1 MRPGHW
7 WLAVRPSFL
16 AARTGALMA
25 EIADNVQLRR
35 WLDAGIEAGRLAG
48 QVLLKWRSRFQIRE
62 KGQYDLVTDADIES
76 QRVIHE
82 HLVSRF
88 PNHQILGEE
97 GGPEEKD
104 PGLNGPPTWIVD
116 PVDGTSNYAH
126 DFPFYC
132 TSIGLQVAG
141 ELVVGIIYDP
151 LRDELFSAA
160 KGQGAFLNGKR
171 ISVTAQNRL
180 DKAMVTTGFP
190 YQCQGREALFD
201 WWRYFSINAQALR
214 RTGSTAL
221 HMAYVACGR
230 ADVFYAFDSH
240 AWDVAGGAVIL
251 REAGGKIAN
260 LVNPTSSFNP
270 FQPDC
275 LATNAALHPI
285 LAERF
290 ANGPEMTC

>member
-1 MRPGHW
+1 
-7 WLAVRPSFL
+7 
-16 AARTGALMA
+16 MA
-25 EIADNVQLRR
+25 EVADSVQLRR
-35 WLDAGIEAGRLAG
+35 WLDAGCEAGRLAG

-88 PNHQILGEE
+88 PTHQILGEE

-104 PGLNGPPTWIVD
+104 PGPNAPPTWIVD

-141 ELVVGIIYDP
+141 ELVVGVIYDP
-151 LRDELFSAA
+151 LRDEMFSAA
-160 KGQGAFLNGKR
+160 SGQGAFLNGKR
-171 ISVTAQNRL
+171 ISVTSHDRL

-201 WWRYFSINAQALR
+201 WWRYFSLNAQALR

-221 HMAYVACGR
+221 HLAYVASGR
-230 ADVFYAFDSH
+230 AEVFYAFDNH
-240 AWDVAGGAVIL
+240 AWDVAAGAVIV
-251 REAGGKIAN
+251 REAGGKISN
-260 LVNPTSSFNP
+260 LVKPTSRFNP

-275 LATNAALHPI
+275 LATNAALHPF
-285 LAERF
+285 LADRF
-290 ANGPEMTC
+290 AKGPDLSC